1 MRRFFVLMVLA
12 ISILS
17 LAQINFDV
25 FGSYAFTISGSP
37 TEAVSSITYVSGGIQ
52 AMYEVSEGVE
62 IGGGVGIAYF
72 LAPSTS
78 LISDFLGVENASLAL
93 DVLASAKYSL
103 PIDDFSMV
111 TIRGYGGISLP
122 GFNFQSMGY
131 VVGIGVYYTY
141 DMIDF
146 KISAGGGIE
155 MRTYGTSNCTS
166 IPLGVLGSFRF

>member
-25 FGSYAFTISGSP
+25 FGSYAFTISATP
-37 TEAVSSITYVSGGIQ
+37 TEAASITYVSGGIQ

>member
-1 MRRFFVLMVLA
+1 MRRIFVLMVLA

-25 FGSYAFTISGSP
+25 FGSYAFTISATP
-37 TEAVSSITYVSGGIQ
+37 TETASITYVSGGIQ

-72 LAPSTS
+72 LAPSTL
-78 LISDFLGVENASLAL
+78 LISDFLGVENASLTL